1 MKINITTKKAFC
13 YIRAGM
19 LDQANQELK
28 DAETL
33 FRSLESNKN
42 IK

>member
-19 LDQANQELK
+19 LEETKKELTE
-28 DAETL
+28 AENL